1 MIKNGY
7 LLGAASLLFVASCAN
22 LNPPAER
29 VVAGDKAGKPAMAA
43 MQPYSNAEFKSLL
56 EQALRTISKDDAA
69 KCSPVHGTCP
79 VGIDVGPSC
88 QLAITPDIYQ
98 VPRGV
103 RILWQLAPGW
113 TFKPNGIEF
122 KNPGSAFAGHGNPSG
137 RIYFWDVD
145 ANAPS
150 GYYGY
155 WIHITDGTHSCDVDP
170 GIWI

>member
-1 MIKNGY
+1 MTNKGY
-7 LLGAASLLFVASCAN
+7 LLGAASLLLLASCAE
-22 LNPPAER
+22 LNPAADR
-29 VVAGDKAGKPAMAA
+29 MATQSTAKPAAA
-43 MQPYSNAEFKSLL
+43 MGPYSPAEFKILL
-56 EQALRTISKDDAA
+56 EKTLRPLDKQVAA
-69 KCSPVHGTCP
+69 RCQPSAGTCA
-79 VGIDVGPSC
+79 VAVDVDASC
-88 QLAITPDIYQ
+88 HFTVTPDILS

-103 RILWQLAPGW
+103 SVVWQLSPGW

-145 ANAPS
+145 PNAAP

-155 WIHITDGTHSCDVDP
+155 WIHVTDGSHNCDFDP